1 MGFCKGRQNK
11 RKQRKGEKSKKGGA
25 GESERAGKGERGDK
39 IDGDRQKEEEELGLE
54 KKYKGKMEALAFS
67 EVD

>member
-1 MGFCKGRQNK
+1 MGFCKEMQNK

-25 GESERAGKGERGDK
+25 GESERAGKGERGD
-39 IDGDRQKEEEELGLE
+39 RQKEEEELGLE